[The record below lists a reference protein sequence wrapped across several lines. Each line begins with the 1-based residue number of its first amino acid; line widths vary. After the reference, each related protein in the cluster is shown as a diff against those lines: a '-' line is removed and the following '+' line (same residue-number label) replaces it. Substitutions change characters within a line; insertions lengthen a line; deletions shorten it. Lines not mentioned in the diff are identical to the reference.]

1 MSCGS
6 ASDLTNTQLCN
17 KYLEEQGVQE
27 WFKAWMPLKFYSD
40 DDDLELPLHCV
51 ETDLYNA
58 LKATVDDWREDRQG
72 SVFVYYD
79 RPESGKTVAAKALIG
94 RLKRYMQENNAA
106 QYSTLYVATARRS
119 LRASMREKLAI
130 PTSLPDPAGLAMVFR
145 FLKGEEHL
153 LALKEGKSWIGLRY
167 GWHKLRSCCTAQPA
181 PAPPAG
187 DPYPNEIG
195 SHPPVIV
202 LDDVMIADE
211 KDEAYL
217 RDIYQLAALY
227 RVLVSVFT
235 DSLDMANFM
244 AAMNGQRRV
253 VPLPGRFTITTGS
266 DKYTIK
272 KKPDIVYPGKL
283 SESAVDIVWTPEA
296 WTRQTQH
303 NYVLQFYP
311 DKATPDN
318 LGPDGCFRFLVDGDI
333 PPVALREA
341 DRYFRAGPPQQP
353 HANTETR

>member
-1 MSCGS
+1 MSC
-6 ASDLTNTQLCN
+6 ASDLTNTQLF
-17 KYLEEQGVQE
+17 KYLEEQGVQG
-27 WFKAWMPLKFYSD
+27 WFKAWMPSKFCR

-58 LKATVDDWREDRQG
+58 LKATVDGWREDRQG
-72 SVFVYYD
+72 TVFVYYD

-94 RLKRYMQENNAA
+94 RLKRYMQENNVA
-106 QYSTLYVATARRS
+106 QYPTLYLGTARRS

-145 FLKGEEHL
+145 FLKGEDL
-153 LALKEGKSWIGLRY
+153 LAVKGKGWIGLHS

-181 PAPPAG
+181 PLVG

-227 RVLVSVFT
+227 RVLFFVLT
-235 DSLDMANFM
+235 DSLDMANFI

-266 DKYTIK
+266 DKYTIQ
-272 KKPDIVYPGKL
+272 KKPDVVYPGKL

-311 DKATPDN
+311 DKDTPDN
-318 LGPDGCFRFLVDGDI
+318 LGPDSCFRFLFDGDI
-333 PPVALREA
+333 PPVALRKA
-341 DRYFRAGPPQQP
+341 DGHFRAGPPP
-353 HANTETR
+353 RAL